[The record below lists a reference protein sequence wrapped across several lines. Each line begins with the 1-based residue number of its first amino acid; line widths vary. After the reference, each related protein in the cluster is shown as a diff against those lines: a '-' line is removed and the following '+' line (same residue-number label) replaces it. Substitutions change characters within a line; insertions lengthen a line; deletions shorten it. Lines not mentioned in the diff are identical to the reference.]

1 MRRINVLFGIAA
13 ACFALSA
20 CGSQTAGSAEGI
32 DVPVV
37 VDASGVKFDMVAV
50 EGGSFAMGKTP
61 AGTKIADVTIHEVV
75 LDGFST
81 SGKPVSRQL
90 WEAVMN
96 EQRGSS
102 TSPEAPVDMVSQDDC
117 KKFLSKLSKMTG
129 IPFALPTE
137 AQWEYAVSQGL
148 VEVPAKFEEWC
159 ADSYQPLTSN
169 ELVHNP
175 FCAEK
180 RDAKVVRT
188 AIKRNEEVNYIR
200 KPALGF
206 RVVAN
211 TKTAVPQDIIDA
223 IIDHKVTREDK
234 SEAEVIEVGNVK
246 YRMVPVKG
254 GSFDMGATA
263 EQSAKAAGE
272 DEKPVHKVTLKSFEI
287 GQTEVTVGLW
297 QAVMGSIPYSN
308 DAKFS
313 EKPVVNVSWY
323 DCQRFIVKL
332 NRLTGRKFRLPTEA
346 EWEFAARGGVKSLG
360 NQLSGSMYVSQV
372 AAYASNAQSKVVA
385 VKSFRPNELGIYDMS
400 GNAWEWCQDSKYM
413 YSENPEEDPCHNEPG
428 ELRTMRGGSA
438 ASMWDACRVANRSFI
453 PASSVKTTFGF
464 RLAI

>member
-1 MRRINVLFGIAA
+1 
-13 ACFALSA
+13 
-20 CGSQTAGSAEGI
+20 
-32 DVPVV
+32 
-37 VDASGVKFDMVAV
+37 
-50 EGGSFAMGKTP
+50 
-61 AGTKIADVTIHEVV
+61 
-75 LDGFST
+75 
-81 SGKPVSRQL
+81 
-90 WEAVMN
+90 
-96 EQRGSS
+96 
-102 TSPEAPVDMVSQDDC
+102 
-117 KKFLSKLSKMTG
+117 
-129 IPFALPTE
+129 
-137 AQWEYAVSQGL
+137 
-148 VEVPAKFEEWC
+148 
-159 ADSYQPLTSN
+159 
-169 ELVHNP
+169 
-175 FCAEK
+175 
-180 RDAKVVRT
+180 
-188 AIKRNEEVNYIR
+188 
-200 KPALGF
+200 
-206 RVVAN
+206 
-211 TKTAVPQDIIDA
+211 
-223 IIDHKVTREDK
+223 
-234 SEAEVIEVGNVK
+234 
-246 YRMVPVKG
+246 
-254 GSFDMGATA
+254 MGATA

-297 QAVMGSIPYSN
+297 QAVMGSLPYSN

-385 VKSFRPNELGIYDMS
+385 VKSFQPNELGIYDMS
-400 GNAWEWCQDSKYM
+400 GNVWEWCQDSKYM

-428 ELRTMRGGSA
+428 ELRIMRGGSA

>member
-1 MRRINVLFGIAA
+1 
-13 ACFALSA
+13 
-20 CGSQTAGSAEGI
+20 
-32 DVPVV
+32 
-37 VDASGVKFDMVAV
+37 
-50 EGGSFAMGKTP
+50 
-61 AGTKIADVTIHEVV
+61 
-75 LDGFST
+75 
-81 SGKPVSRQL
+81 
-90 WEAVMN
+90 
-96 EQRGSS
+96 
-102 TSPEAPVDMVSQDDC
+102 
-117 KKFLSKLSKMTG
+117 MTG

-148 VEVPAKFEEWC
+148 VEFPAKFEEWC

-385 VKSFRPNELGIYDMS
+385 VKSFQPNELGIYDMS

-413 YSENPEEDPCHNEPG
+413 YSENPEEDPCHNESG
-428 ELRTMRGGSA
+428 ELRIMRGGSA